1 MFMQLHSNFTEDF
14 KIKWIHYFFSG
25 ARVYNHAVEQAVLK
39 AHAVKAK
46 IARYYTMQFGNL
58 IREIEFTTLYGI
70 SIPLP
75 CMQPHSMILR
85 TVYVLVLVSPTTQL
99 QLENCDH

>member
-25 ARVYNHAVEQAVLK
+25 VYNHAVEQAILK

-46 IARYYTMQFGNL
+46 IARYYTMQFGN

>member
-25 ARVYNHAVEQAVLK
+25 VYNHAVEQAVLK

-46 IARYYTMQFGNL
+46 IARLVGRRWGFEDCGFQ
-58 IREIEFTTLYGI
+58 
-70 SIPLP
+70 IPTP
-75 CMQPHSMILR
+75 WAF
-85 TVYVLVLVSPTTQL
+85 
-99 QLENCDH
+99 